1 MQNTSES
8 ETNSEM
14 SQARNFERKCTMRKA
29 YPLAITSALL
39 VLAFFAGT
47 MMGPWNVHAAPPAQS
62 PAQTTRPMTVAEATS
77 IIDSKAS
84 DQYADSLTV
93 ALGDFADNNGIINN
107 PSSVGNWNVT
117 GPALISV
124 DPQNQAISNAV
135 VVKTYQ
141 YRQDWI
147 FGVYFCPTGSTCNV
161 PTPGRSFALDAD
173 LPASYLH
180 TTASV
185 APVAATP
192 VGSNATTG
200 SSCPTTRAMT
210 VAEAQNLIDATAS
223 DEYASTLTVLF
234 GEQAESQCI
243 TNASSS
249 VGGWTTTGPSV
260 ILTDPGH
267 LALSNV
273 TIVKTWN
280 MDPSWI
286 FGVYFCPS
294 GNTCQVPT
302 PGRAIT
308 LDADLPASYQH

>member
-1 MQNTSES
+1 
-8 ETNSEM
+8 
-14 SQARNFERKCTMRKA
+14 MRRA

-180 TTASV
+180 TTAS

-192 VGSNATTG
+192 AGSNTVTG
-200 SSCPTTRAMT
+200 LSCPTTRAMT
-210 VAEAQNLIDATAS
+210 VQEATNLVDATSA
-223 DEYASTLTVLF
+223 DQYADTLTILF
-234 GEQAESQCI
+234 GKQAENQCI
-243 TNASSS
+243 TNTQSS
-249 VGGWTTTGPSV
+249 VGGWTTNGPSIV
-260 ILTDPGH
+260 LTDPGH
-267 LALSNV
+267 QALTNAV
-273 TIVKTWN
+273 VVKTWN
-280 MDPSWI
+280 YDTTWI
-286 FGVYFCPS
+286 FGVYYCPS
-294 GNTCQVPT
+294 GSTCTIPT
-302 PGRAIT
+302 PGRAIQ
-308 LDADLPASYQH
+308 LEAALPASYLH